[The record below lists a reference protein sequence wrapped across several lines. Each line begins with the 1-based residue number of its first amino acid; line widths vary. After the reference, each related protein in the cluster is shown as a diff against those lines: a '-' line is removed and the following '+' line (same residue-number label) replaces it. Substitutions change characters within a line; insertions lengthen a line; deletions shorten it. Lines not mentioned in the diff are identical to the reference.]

1 MNIFLNVFTA
11 IFLLGILSI
20 LLMVNYFFLTEIIL
34 GRRRKDKNK
43 LDTILRNLG
52 EWDEID
58 AKPKENNMS
67 KVNFLL
73 QKLHDLRVLRSSC
86 SDSNEGDFRVHLHEE
101 EFNEI
106 QKLVKELK
114 EGR

>member
-1 MNIFLNVFTA
+1 
-11 IFLLGILSI
+11 
-20 LLMVNYFFLTEIIL
+20 
-34 GRRRKDKNK
+34 
-43 LDTILRNLG
+43 
-52 EWDEID
+52 
-58 AKPKENNMS
+58 MS

-86 SDSNEGDFRVHLHEE
+86 SDSNEGDFMFHRHEE

-106 QKLVKELK
+106 QKLVKEMR

>member
-20 LLMVNYFFLTEIIL
+20 TLMVNYFFLSEIIL
-34 GRRRKDKNK
+34 GRRRNDKNK

-106 QKLVKELK
+106 QKLVKEMR

>member
-1 MNIFLNVFTA
+1 VNIFLNVFTA
-11 IFLLGILSI
+11 VFLLGILSI
-20 LLMVNYFFLTEIIL
+20 TLMVNYFFLTEIIL
-34 GRRRKDKNK
+34 GRRK
-43 LDTILRNLG
+43 LDAEIKYTFVPNPNKIVGCEKRG
-52 EWDEID
+52 EE
-58 AKPKENNMS
+58 ML
-67 KVNFLL
+67 LL

-106 QKLVKELK
+106 QKLVKEMR

>member
-1 MNIFLNVFTA
+1 MFLNVLNA
-11 IFLLGILSI
+11 VFLLGILSI
-20 LLMVNYFFLTEIIL
+20 TLMVNYFFLTEIIL

-86 SDSNEGDFRVHLHEE
+86 SDSLEGEFRVHLHEE

-106 QKLVKELK
+106 QKLVKEMR

>member
-1 MNIFLNVFTA
+1 MW
-11 IFLLGILSI
+11 
-20 LLMVNYFFLTEIIL
+20 IISSSS
-34 GRRRKDKNK
+34 RRR
-43 LDTILRNLG
+43 
-52 EWDEID
+52 
-58 AKPKENNMS
+58 NMS

-106 QKLVKELK
+106 QKLVKEMR